1 MADAA
6 FARRAIGLIDLTDLS
21 DNCTPSDIERLCRKS
36 LDLPV
41 HVAALCIWPPFVAQA
56 RALLAGS
63 DIGLAT
69 VVNFPHGGDNIAAAC
84 KETETALGD
93 GADEI
98 DLVFPWRAFLAG
110 HETVAHDMIR
120 AVAQLLPAQAR
131 LKVILESG
139 EMGSGPSLRRASALA
154 IDAGAHFLKTSTGK
168 TKISATPEAARIML
182 EAIAVSGKP
191 VGFKASGGL
200 RTIEQARL
208 YLDLADAIMGPDWA
222 RKETFRFGASSL
234 LDPLLE
240 ALRGDT

>member
-1 MADAA
+1 MTDAA

-21 DNCTPSDIERLCRKS
+21 DNCRPSDIERLCRRS

-41 HVAALCIWPPFVAQA
+41 HVAALCIWPPFVTQA
-56 RALLAGS
+56 RAFLTGS
-63 DIGLAT
+63 DISLAT
-69 VVNFPHGGDNIAAAC
+69 VVNFPHGGENIAATC
-84 KETETALGD
+84 KETETALTN

-110 HETVAHDMIR
+110 QETVAHDMIS
-120 AVAQLLPAQAR
+120 AVARLLPAQAR

-139 EMGSGPSLRRASALA
+139 EMGSGPSLRRASVLA
-154 IDAGAHFLKTSTGK
+154 IDAGADFLKTSTGK

-191 VGFKASGGL
+191 IGFKASGGL

-208 YLDLADAIMGPDWA
+208 YLDLADAIMGPGWA

-240 ALRGDT
+240 AL